1 MLVNIPPTMKLIF
14 AGTPTFSA
22 VALAALQAAGH
33 EIVLVLTRADSQAG
47 RGMRVVPS
55 PTAVVASTLGMRV
68 EKPATLKELDIQ
80 GLIRSANADAMV
92 VAAYG
97 LLLPQAVLDIPRL
110 GCLNI
115 HGSLLP
121 RWRGAAP
128 IQRAI
133 EAGDVKTG
141 ISIMQMDAGLD
152 TGPVLLDA
160 HLPILPD
167 DTSVSLFEKL
177 TTLGAST
184 MVNALARLRELTPR
198 EQPSNGVT
206 YARKIEKAEARIDW
220 SLPALELERRF
231 RAFDPFPGAETMLT
245 GQILKVWRADVIDA
259 ESEPG
264 ANSPG
269 SLIALGADAVGV
281 QCGRGVLALKTV
293 QKPGGR
299 RLAAAVFLRSTR
311 IPQGTVFT

>member
-1 MLVNIPPTMKLIF
+1 
-14 AGTPTFSA
+14 
-22 VALAALQAAGH
+22 
-33 EIVLVLTRADSQAG
+33 
-47 RGMRVVPS
+47 
-55 PTAVVASTLGMRV
+55 
-68 EKPATLKELDIQ
+68 
-80 GLIRSANADAMV
+80 
-92 VAAYG
+92 
-97 LLLPQAVLDIPRL
+97 
-110 GCLNI
+110 
-115 HGSLLP
+115 
-121 RWRGAAP
+121 
-128 IQRAI
+128 
-133 EAGDVKTG
+133 
-141 ISIMQMDAGLD
+141 MQMDAGLD

-167 DTSVSLFEKL
+167 DTSASLFEKL

>member
-1 MLVNIPPTMKLIF
+1 MPPTMKLIF

-22 VALAALQAAGH
+22 VSLAALRTAGH
-33 EIVLVLTRADSQAG
+33 EIVLVLTRADSQSG
-47 RGMRVVPS
+47 RGMRMVPS
-55 PTAVVASTLGMRV
+55 PTAVVASALGMRV
-68 EKPATLKELDIQ
+68 AKPATLKELNIQ
-80 GLIRSANADAMV
+80 DLIRSAEADAMV

-133 EAGDVKTG
+133 EAGDLITG
-141 ISIMQMDAGLD
+141 ISIMQMNAGLD

-167 DTSVSLFEKL
+167 DTSASLFEKL

-231 RAFDPFPGAETMLT
+231 RAFDPFPGAETVLA

-259 ESEPG
+259 ESKPC

-269 SLIALGADAVGV
+269 SLIALGADAIGV

-293 QKPGGR
+293 QKPSGR
-299 RLAAAVFLRSTR
+299 RLAAADFLRTTR
-311 IPQGTVFT
+311 IHQGAVFT